1 MKTTRMFEGTV
12 QGGQAMKGTRRA
24 IGIGSVVLFAALG
37 TGLALGTP
45 FGHTSTPG
53 VAIVPASPKATET
66 VIAPVSSAPERTQ
79 TGAASD
85 SSQEYDRSDL
95 LLSQG

>member
-79 TGAASD
+79 TGAAD